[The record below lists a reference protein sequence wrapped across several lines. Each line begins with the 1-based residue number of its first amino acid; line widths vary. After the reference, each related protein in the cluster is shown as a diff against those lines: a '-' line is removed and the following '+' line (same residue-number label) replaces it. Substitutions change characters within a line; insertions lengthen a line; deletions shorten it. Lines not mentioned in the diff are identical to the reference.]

1 MIASMTGFARAQGQ
15 DGKRQWV
22 WEARSVNGK
31 GFDVRCRL
39 PGGLDG
45 VEFAAREAA
54 AKRFK
59 RGNINI
65 SLNVARIGEAASLR
79 LNEELLARLVDL
91 AAEWRDK
98 LDAPPPRIESLMA
111 IKGVVESVEEEQGGD
126 EEFEK
131 ALLTSFDETMKGLA
145 TARSEEGARLK
156 TLVAGQLDAI
166 AALAEAS
173 EKSAALKPEAIR
185 ERLKTRI
192 AEIVGA
198 EPSLSEDRLLQEAAL
213 LAAKGDVREELDRLK
228 AHIAAARTML
238 AQGGA
243 VGRRFDFLC
252 QEFNREANTL
262 CSKSGDLELTRIGLE
277 LKAVIEQ
284 MREQIQNIE

>member
-31 GFDVRCRL
+31 GFDLRCRL
-39 PGGLDG
+39 PSGLDG
-45 VEFAAREAA
+45 VEFAAREAT

-59 RGNINI
+59 RGNLNI
-65 SLNVARIGEAASLR
+65 SLNIARTGEAASLR
-79 LNEELLARLVDL
+79 LNEELLARLVEL
-91 AAEWRDK
+91 ASEWRSK
-98 LDAPPPRIESLMA
+98 LDAPAPRIESLMA
-111 IKGVVESVEEEQGGD
+111 IKGVVESIEEEQSAD
-126 EEFEK
+126 EAFEK
-131 ALLTSFDETMKGLA
+131 ALLATLGEALA
-145 TARSEEGARLK
+145 ALEAARAEEGARLK
-156 TLVAGQLDAI
+156 TLVVGQLSAI
-166 AALAEAS
+166 STLAEAA
-173 EKSAALKPEAIR
+173 EKSAALKPETIR
-185 ERLKTRI
+185 ERLKARI

-228 AHIAAARTML
+228 AHIAAARGML
-238 AQGGA
+238 EQGGA

>member
-22 WEARSVNGK
+22 WETRSVNGK
-31 GFDVRCRL
+31 GFDLRCRL
-39 PGGLDG
+39 PSGLDG
-45 VEFAAREAA
+45 VEFAAREAV

-65 SLNVARIGEAASLR
+65 SLNVAHIGEAATLR
-79 LNEELLARLVDL
+79 LNEELLARLVEL
-91 AAEWRDK
+91 AAEWRGK

-111 IKGVVESVEEEQGGD
+111 IKGVVESIEEEQTAD
-126 EEFEK
+126 EAFEK
-131 ALLTSFDETMKGLA
+131 ALLVTLSEALEGLA
-145 TARSEEGARLK
+145 AARAEEGARLK
-156 TLVAGQLDAI
+156 SLIADQLDAI

-185 ERLKTRI
+185 ERLKARI

-213 LAAKGDVREELDRLK
+213 LATKGDVREELDRLK

-238 AQGGA
+238 EQGGA